1 VIWPSAIQAL
11 DEACLAEVRGA
22 PAALVPLFLV
32 ATVVGGGW
40 GLLAVVP
47 FAARPAT
54 RAATL
59 WLLGAVVAT
68 SAAVSTLKALV
79 GRVRPC
85 DALAWCAPVDVV
97 SPGGHSF
104 PSGHAAGSFAFAA
117 FVAVR
122 APRWA
127 APALLW
133 AAIVGWSRC
142 VLGVHYP
149 SDVLAGAALGAALGV
164 IFARRSLRGI
174 TPPSSPAPAARPS
187 PSRPPSDPGRPG
199 SASAAPPPASGS

>member
-1 VIWPSAIQAL
+1 MLAPVSWPGVVQAL
-11 DEACLAEVRGA
+11 DEGILAVARGA
-22 PAALVPLFLV
+22 PAALVPLFFA
-32 ATVVGGGW
+32 ATVIGGGW
-40 GLLAVVP
+40 GLLALVP
-47 FAARPAT
+47 FAVRRPT

-68 SAAVSTLKALV
+68 SAMVSTLKLAF

-85 DALAWCAPVDVV
+85 DALTWCSPIDVI
-97 SPGGHSF
+97 SPGGGSF

-127 APALLW
+127 LPAVLY
-133 AAIVGWSRC
+133 AAVVAWSRC

-149 SDVLAGAALGAALGV
+149 SDVVAGALLGAVAGAL
-164 IFARRSLRGI
+164 FARASRRERAE
-174 TPPSSPAPAARPS
+174 PAVNT
-187 PSRPPSDPGRPG
+187 
-199 SASAAPPPASGS
+199 

>member
-1 VIWPSAIQAL
+1 VTWPSAIQAL
-11 DEACLAEVRGA
+11 DEAWLAAARGA
-22 PAALVPLFLV
+22 PAALVPLFFF

-40 GLLAVVP
+40 GLIALVP
-47 FAARPAT
+47 FLFRAAT

-59 WLLGAVVAT
+59 WLLGAVAAT
-68 SAAVSTLKALV
+68 SAAVSILKDAF

-85 DALAWCAPVDVV
+85 DALAWCAPIDVP

-104 PSGHAAGSFAFAA
+104 PSGHAAGAFVFAA

-127 APALLW
+127 APALAW
-133 AAIVGWSRC
+133 AALVAWSRC

-149 SDVLAGAALGAALGV
+149 SDVLAGAALGAWMGV
-164 IFARRSLRGI
+164 LFARVSLR
-174 TPPSSPAPAARPS
+174 PPSSPAAAARPAGPS
-187 PSRPPSDPGRPG
+187 PSLPPS
-199 SASAAPPPASGS
+199 

>member
-11 DEACLAEVRGA
+11 DEACLAAVRGA
-22 PAALVPLFLV
+22 PAALVPLFFV
-32 ATVVGGGW
+32 ATIVGGGW

-47 FAARPAT
+47 FALRPAT

-68 SAAVSTLKALV
+68 SALVSIVKALV

-85 DALAWCAPVDVV
+85 DALAWCAPIDVA
-97 SPGGHSF
+97 SPGGQSF
-104 PSGHAAGSFAFAA
+104 PSGHAAGAFAFAA

-127 APALLW
+127 APAFLW
-133 AAIVGWSRC
+133 AAVVAWSRC

-149 SDVLAGAALGAALGV
+149 SDVLAGAALGAVVGV
-164 IFARRSLRGI
+164 IFAR
-174 TPPSSPAPAARPS
+174 SSRRARPA
-187 PSRPPSDPGRPG
+187 GG
-199 SASAAPPPASGS
+199 PA

>member
-1 VIWPSAIQAL
+1 VIWPGGIQAL
-11 DEACLAEVRGA
+11 DEACLAVVHGA
-22 PAALVPLFLV
+22 PAALVPLFFV

-40 GLLAVVP
+40 GLLAFVP
-47 FAARPAT
+47 FAVRPAT

-68 SAAVSTLKALV
+68 SALVSTLKALV
-79 GRVRPC
+79 GRARPC
-85 DALAWCAPVDVV
+85 DALAWCAPIDVA
-97 SPGGHSF
+97 SPGGWSF

-127 APALLW
+127 APAFLW
-133 AAIVGWSRC
+133 AVIVAWSRC

-149 SDVLAGAALGAALGV
+149 SDVLAGAALGTLMGV
-164 IFARRSLRGI
+164 IFARRSLR
-174 TPPSSPAPAARPS
+174 ARPA
-187 PSRPPSDPGRPG
+187 GG
-199 SASAAPPPASGS
+199 